1 MSNDKNCGLF
11 MNTST
16 PTSSGSFTSSD
27 LETALSSLRN
37 GEIILFP
44 TDTLWSVGCDATMPD
59 TVRRLLELAKSTD
72 GTKAEVLVHALPE
85 LKELIPHLHP
95 RLETLLHFHQR
106 PLAILV
112 DGKGCLPDEALR
124 PDGEV
129 AVRIVQ
135 DPFSNEL
142 IKAFGRP
149 VFSQFAAV
157 EGSTPPGSF
166 GSISSEII
174 QGCRYV
180 VRHRQADRTPGEPAV
195 MVRFCEH
202 SDELEFLRE

>member
-1 MSNDKNCGLF
+1 MI
-11 MNTST
+11 TST
-16 PTSSGSFTSSD
+16 HPLPAMYLESD
-27 LETALSSLRN
+27 LEAALFGLQE
-37 GEIILFP
+37 GGIILFP
-44 TDTLWSVGCDATMPD
+44 TDTLWSIGCDAVNTEAVQRM
-59 TVRRLLELAKSTD
+59 LSLAKSTD
-72 GTKAEVLVHALPE
+72 GGQAEILVHSLSA

-112 DGKGCLPDEALR
+112 EGRGCLPDELLR
-124 PDGEV
+124 PGGEV

-135 DPFSNEL
+135 DAFSSEL

-157 EGSTPPGSF
+157 EGALPPASF
-166 GSISSEII
+166 GSISSDII
-174 QGCRYV
+174 QGCRHV
-180 VRHRQADRTPGEPAV
+180 VRHRQAERIAGEPAV

>member
-1 MSNDKNCGLF
+1 
-11 MNTST
+11 MNTFT
-16 PTSSGSFTSSD
+16 HTSHIPYSAAD
-27 LETALSSLRN
+27 LETALSGLQQ

-44 TDTLWSVGCDATMPD
+44 TDTLWSMGCDATRPE
-59 TVRRLLELAKSTD
+59 VVQRLLELAKCAD
-72 GTKAEVLVHALPE
+72 GAQAELLVHSLPAL
-85 LKELIPHLHP
+85 KQLIPHLHP

-106 PLAILV
+106 PLAVLV
-112 DGKGCLPDEALR
+112 EGEGCLPEIVLR
-124 PDGEV
+124 PGGGV

-135 DPFSNEL
+135 DGFSGEL

-157 EGSTPPGSF
+157 KGSPPPATF

-195 MVRFCEH
+195 MVRFCED
-202 SDELEFLRE
+202 SDELDFLRE